1 MRGSRYT
8 NVRMG
13 STNVIPG
20 SSYLSA
26 ANPIFSMSP
35 SDAGFRENAKNSSI
49 AADKPAGGSSSG
61 MSSSTILIVEDD
73 VPLGKFLSRALKLK
87 LFAVEIT
94 LDGEEA
100 WEALQ
105 KSHYDLVILDLNL
118 PKLDGMALLAR
129 ARQIRPGLR
138 MLVLTAR
145 NRTEDLVLALEQ
157 GADDCLIKP
166 FSFLE
171 LLARVRG
178 LLRRDAAPP
187 MHSSKVGNLIVNRE
201 EHRVMR
207 GQRLIDLTPR
217 EFAILECLMNNAGKA
232 VSRVTLMQE
241 VWNIPFDPTTNV
253 VDVYMK
259 YLRDKID
266 IEGEVKL
273 LRTVRGIGYGLDMR
287 VEGHTDDVPIHNAQ
301 FASNWE
307 LSTARAMAVAMMLVN
322 ESGVDPE
329 RMSIA
334 AYGQYRPA
342 ASNDTPEGRRAN
354 RRVDIVVVSTATPAR
369 APLEVPGLPVA
380 AQQPAKNP

>member
-1 MRGSRYT
+1 MSNPELPTVIGSSNSARMPASLTSLQKPQNCGPPVENSTWKPVFMRGSRYT
-8 NVRMG
+8 NVRML
-13 STNVIPG
+13 STSLIPG
-20 SSYLSA
+20 PKSLSA
-26 ANPIFSMSP
+26 ANPILSVCP
-35 SDAGFRENAKNSSI
+35 TDLIAGWPEHTDDSA
-49 AADKPAGGSSSG
+49 ATADKSTRGRSNGSKPSS
-61 MSSSTILIVEDD
+61 ILIVEDD
-73 VPLGKFLSRALKLK
+73 VSLGKFLSRALKLR

-94 LDGEEA
+94 LDGEAA

-105 KSHYDLVILDLNL
+105 ESHYDLVILDLNL
-118 PKLDGMALLAR
+118 PKMDGMALLAR
-129 ARQIRPGLR
+129 VRQIRPQLR

-178 LLRRDAAPP
+178 LLRRDAAIPVN
-187 MHSSKVGNLIVNRE
+187 SSKIGDLSLNRE

-207 GQRLIDLTPR
+207 GERLIDLTPR

-232 VSRVTLMQE
+232 VSRVTLMRE

-273 LRTVRGIGYGLDMR
+273 LRTVRGVGYALR
-287 VEGHTDDVPIHNAQ
+287 
-301 FASNWE
+301 
-307 LSTARAMAVAMMLVN
+307 
-322 ESGVDPE
+322 
-329 RMSIA
+329 
-334 AYGQYRPA
+334 
-342 ASNDTPEGRRAN
+342 ND
-354 RRVDIVVVSTATPAR
+354 
-369 APLEVPGLPVA
+369 
-380 AQQPAKNP
+380 